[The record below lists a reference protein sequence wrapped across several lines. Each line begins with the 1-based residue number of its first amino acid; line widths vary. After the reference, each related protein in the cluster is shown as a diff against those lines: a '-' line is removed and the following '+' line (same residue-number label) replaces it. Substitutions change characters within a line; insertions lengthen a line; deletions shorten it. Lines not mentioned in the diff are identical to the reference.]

1 MTSSTSTRSAFSGF
15 SESCLSEAFSSELHN
30 QSNTEELL
38 EDCPKCAAMRLNTVV
53 AEEALASLSGQFK
66 NLQKEL
72 KKTEQISK
80 INEEQ
85 AKYIDERRSKLEKLE
100 AEHTSLYAEYENLR
114 ISHDS
119 LKRQYDE
126 IVATARRNQ
135 RLVDES
141 LNYHETCK
149 VAVENLMAEK
159 KARQE
164 LLEKYLKSVEAAAKI
179 NDSLKQLEKKCVQLQ
194 SINEKLEP
202 FKYHSPAMLRLLLEF
217 GEIVENNGLM
227 TKSLQKRL
235 ARYKNSDD
243 LREYLLRKTRRITDL
258 SEMIEESSDD
268 DELAKGVEDLLLRI
282 GSPPRL
288 KSPKKSRKIRHTE
301 KNNDHLANS
310 MEEMLNIKTVDKVNL
325 LRKQLESV
333 EVLNVS
339 IPSSQS
345 NSNIHMKKMK
355 TCERQLEL
363 IEKEKKEPLDADME
377 ERKVT
382 IEDDMN
388 ICTPSTSVPSLTKIM
403 DRNSEEK
410 QQLRDSERLSIWLSF
425 AHLDPLLPNL
435 SRPRFLDIGISELSK
450 QHGSDDY
457 LDNLFEPHSPSMSSR
472 RTSINSIE
480 GYIIAKNKTKFETSS
495 EADRVLASE
504 ETSFLTES
512 LSLPPILENSTNS
525 SIAVSTAS
533 GTFED
538 SDSLCCVSNSITE
551 TTAIIHDAQPKTNKN
566 VQSSIQSS
574 KETMQQTI
582 HEQQN
587 PYLQGKS
594 SESVQ
599 NIEVSDEIKKI
610 LSVETHIPIVRQ
622 MPRPIVVDSKC
633 IGTFRSRRKRSG
645 PNFQNEDENLGIRIN
660 SPKLPKIIITTSTD
674 TKKGE
679 LRENQGSIM
688 QWPGNAE
695 AISRTA
701 MFSKRKGLE
710 NEDLVRVPEDKVKR
724 VLEIMKD
731 KSAELLVIKKE
742 KKSENFFG
750 NPVLQKQPLQ
760 CSMKKKQSDRRTEV
774 VLTQQENV
782 PTKSDKIPGNPIS
795 NNTVKLSVSEKE
807 ARDFAVDEENSKKYG
822 IPSATKSG
830 HEVTNEKQSNP
841 QFIAPSMHREI
852 MLRNK
857 LKNVEIVESSSK
869 NLQIREPKKSAVIRN
884 DGQMVS
890 KARKQKLAEEGTRNT
905 EDKWKDSDQT
915 AVPFQELKT
924 IENHPGKQLVGE
936 DNENVSK
943 SMSSN
948 IELLGIELSD
958 LDNDNNRLEI
968 VIDDV
973 GISSLNMGDV
983 LGESYVL
990 NDCNGSEKAKAATVA
1005 TKKSISI
1012 VKSEMYKK
1020 MHKRLAVQ
1028 TSCMKELGRVKVHK
1042 PVLEKVE
1049 RKPNI
1054 MQRKRAAIM
1063 LPVGRNGLE
1072 KAKNVGLPAIQYNTV
1087 SIGSPSTKIIPGSD
1101 EAAVMCLFDQALS
1114 ESNYNDKLLEIV
1126 QKFQIPAISAISCEK
1141 LAECCVKFISKLD
1154 VGNMWHSVVLAVRYW
1169 SEKQK
1174 DRCTVGKILELHQV
1188 ASSKERNFIEVLHQL
1203 SGEENWKDII
1213 SFFLRKMIISIMKT
1227 HPASV
1232 AQHGLNIRCV
1242 LLCTRIL
1249 LQDGSNNE
1257 ILRSVTNLLQHLI
1270 KRDSSDRVV
1279 PMICYSVAIVPEIID
1294 KLLLEENKQFEPIR
1308 RVMSMHLAARDEL
1321 FTIFNKVI
1329 MSRLLSRSTY
1339 STTCLQKVN
1348 VDSFRSW
1355 FAESINTIVMDISGL
1370 DLESME
1376 LSPKLSSAI
1385 MTCYALFSLATNRLV
1400 PNKETLVFPV
1410 LNDCIR
1416 VISNHFESDEK
1427 DLTSFKE
1434 RNEML
1439 ADATELQPLS
1449 DYILIRTTL
1458 RLLLFGRLIT
1468 SFVKSAECFILPQI
1482 ANLTEKIHRFRE
1494 FVRLKLEQGCG
1505 TAENRL
1511 LYFGLNDWLRVVKPC
1526 TKYLQTAFT
1535 MKEND

>member
-1 MTSSTSTRSAFSGF
+1 MTSSTSTRSAFSGV
-15 SESCLSEAFSSELHN
+15 SSPKTNLLESCLSEAFSSELHN

-114 ISHDS
+114 S
-119 LKRQYDE
+119 KRQYDE

-164 LLEKYLKSVEAAAKI
+164 LLEKYLKSVEAAA
-179 NDSLKQLEKKCVQLQ
+179 LQ

-288 KSPKKSRKIRHTE
+288 KSSKKSRKIRHTE

-363 IEKEKKEPLDADME
+363 IEKEKEPLDADME

-480 GYIIAKNKTKFETSS
+480 ETSS

-710 NEDLVRVPEDKVKR
+710 NEDLVRVPEDK
-724 VLEIMKD
+724 
-731 KSAELLVIKKE
+731 
-742 KKSENFFG
+742 
-750 NPVLQKQPLQ
+750 PLQ
-760 CSMKKKQSDRRTEV
+760 CSMKKKQVRIDSFSSEDGQKLMICAKELNSVQSDRRTEV

-830 HEVTNEKQSNP
+830 HEGTQ
-841 QFIAPSMHREI
+841 
-852 MLRNK
+852 
-857 LKNVEIVESSSK
+857 
-869 NLQIREPKKSAVIRN
+869 KSAVIRN

-1141 LAECCVKFISKLD
+1141 LAECCVKCRTCSSLL
-1154 VGNMWHSVVLAVRYW
+1154 VG
-1169 SEKQK
+1169 KTK

-1321 FTIFNKVI
+1321 LRYSIK
-1329 MSRLLSRSTY
+1329 LSCHVCSAEVHIVLHA
-1339 STTCLQKVN
+1339 CKN
-1348 VDSFRSW
+1348 W

-1468 SFVKSAECFILPQI
+1468 SFVK
-1482 ANLTEKIHRFRE
+1482 
-1494 FVRLKLEQGCG
+1494 GCG